1 VTSSKYPLFE
11 HLSAEDKAMNQ
22 VVDFETTIAELERVV
37 NELDGDIKLE
47 RALELFDRGMKL
59 SLDCEN
65 FLRTAEQKVEILRRT
80 ATGLVTE
87 PFEAG
92 LELPLEATL

>member
-1 VTSSKYPLFE
+1 MS
-11 HLSAEDKAMNQ
+11 Q

-47 RALELFDRGMKL
+47 RALELFDRGMQL
-59 SLDCEN
+59 SLACET

-87 PFEAG
+87 PFEPA
-92 LELPLEATL
+92 LEATT